1 MPRRT
6 RGRGP
11 LQLVRQFNDGDIDDR
26 TFREE
31 MRSLADDERWEAEQA
46 AQQAYDDVMARW

>member
-1 MPRRT
+1 MRDPYA
-6 RGRGP
+6 
-11 LQLVRQFNDGDIDDR
+11 LAEDQLVRQFNDGEIDDQ

-31 MRSLADDERWEAEQA
+31 MRSLADDMRWEAEQA